1 MTYIGLVHFHFVEYG
16 MDAFFYFVTPDG
28 SWASILDRHF
38 QFICEDS
45 HTQTMALLVAKDDC
59 TESLCSDRYNVFD
72 VQNLWFSAAFI
83 LASISLALWNLVITK
98 ASKDYDNGSI
108 VWMYVLGLDQSPS
121 YLGI

>member
-1 MTYIGLVHFHFVEYG
+1 MAIRSSHVSNMMKVESGAKQVPSILFASATDAHHGLMTYIGLVHFHFVEYG

-72 VQNLWFSAAFI
+72 VQNL
-83 LASISLALWNLVITK
+83 
-98 ASKDYDNGSI
+98 
-108 VWMYVLGLDQSPS
+108 
-121 YLGI
+121 